1 MPKNVKDIAIAE
13 LEMPRFENGRPLL
26 IAGLGGRYT
35 ADTLDDLPALWERF
49 SIHLGKVRGQV
60 GRAAYGA
67 CSDMF
72 TGTGNFH
79 YLAGVEVSDSSAL
92 PEEFSL
98 VHIPAQ
104 RYVIFSHRKHVSMLR
119 YTANTIWSQWFPAS
133 NYQAARA
140 TDGAADFFERYGE
153 DFNPRLGTGDIE
165 LWIPLAGWQ

>member
-1 MPKNVKDIAIAE
+1 MPKNVKDLAIVE
-13 LEMPRFENGRPLL
+13 LGIPRFENGRPLL

-49 SIHLGKVRGQV
+49 AIYLGKARGPV

-72 TGTGNFH
+72 TGTGSFQ
-79 YLAGVEVSDSSAL
+79 YLAGVEVSDCSAL
-92 PEEFSL
+92 PEEFDL

-104 RYVIFSHRKHVSMLR
+104 RYVIFSHRKHVSTLR
-119 YTANTIWSQWFPAS
+119 YTVNTIWSQWLPAS

-140 TDGAADFFERYGE
+140 NDGAADFLERYGE
-153 DFNPRLGTGDIE
+153 DFNPQLGTGDIE
-165 LWIPLAGWQ
+165 VWIPLAG

>member
-1 MPKNVKDIAIAE
+1 MPRNVKDIAIVE

-35 ADTLDDLPALWERF
+35 ADTLDDLPALWDRF
-49 SIHLGKVRGQV
+49 SIHLGNVRGQV

-79 YLAGVEVSDSSAL
+79 YLAGAEVSDSSAL

-104 RYVIFSHRKHVSMLR
+104 RYVIFSHRKHVSRLR
-119 YTANTIWSQWFPAS
+119 YTLNTIWSHWFPAS
-133 NYQAARA
+133 DDQAVSSVPGNLSLHPSSWP
-140 TDGAADFFERYGE
+140 TKS
-153 DFNPRLGTGDIE
+153 LTT
-165 LWIPLAGWQ
+165 